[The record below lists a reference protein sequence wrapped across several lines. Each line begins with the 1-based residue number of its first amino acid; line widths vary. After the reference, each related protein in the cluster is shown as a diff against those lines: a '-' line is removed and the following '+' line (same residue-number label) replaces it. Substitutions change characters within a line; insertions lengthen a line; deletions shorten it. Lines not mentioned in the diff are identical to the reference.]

1 MSIDLGAI
9 ASNFKCS
16 VDDVKGMLGGIYAEL
31 PNIVDIIS
39 VSIESNDCGS
49 VVMAS
54 DMITSQINHF
64 NLTDIESAISAL
76 VASANANDQTACV
89 SHFESL
95 KVAINEIEG
104 LL

>member
-1 MSIDLGAI
+1 
-9 ASNFKCS
+9 
-16 VDDVKGMLGGIYAEL
+16 
-31 PNIVDIIS
+31 
-39 VSIESNDCGS
+39 
-49 VVMAS
+49 MAS

-95 KVAINEIEG
+95 KVAINEIES